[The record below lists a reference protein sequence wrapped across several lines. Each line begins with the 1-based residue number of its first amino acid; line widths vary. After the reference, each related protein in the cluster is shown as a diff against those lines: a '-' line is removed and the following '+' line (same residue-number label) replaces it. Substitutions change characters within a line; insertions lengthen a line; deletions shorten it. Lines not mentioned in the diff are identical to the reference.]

1 MDPPVEIKSSKQI
14 ARALAQR
21 EANARAKREG
31 RPLPFPNPWDDLD
44 PTKILP
50 EDATPERLAARY
62 REFNQLCRRPKR
74 KVHVL

>member
-1 MDPPVEIKSSKQI
+1 MESPVEIRSSAQV
-14 ARALAQR
+14 ARALAER
-21 EANARAKREG
+21 EANACAKREG

-50 EDATPERLAARY
+50 EDAAPERIAARY
-62 REFNQLCRRPKR
+62 REFNQLCRRPTR